1 MITEYLEGGSLFDLL
16 HKDKMKLSEEKLV
29 SLVEDIAL
37 GMSYLHG
44 RNVLHCDLKSGNIL
58 IDANQ
63 NVKICDFGLSRI
75 NLNKS
80 IYYYYYI
87 LVKLL

>member
-16 HKDKMKLSEEKLV
+16 HKEHIKLTEEKLV
-29 SLVEDIAL
+29 LLVEDIAL

-44 RNVLHCDLKSGNIL
+44 RGVLHCDLKSGNIL
-58 IDANQ
+58 IDSNW
-63 NVKICDFGLSRI
+63 NIKLCDFGLSRI

-80 IYYYYYI
+80 NYHY
-87 LVKLL
+87 KL